1 MKIIQ
6 VVLKFVIIF
15 ITPSIHATECKLEF
29 KTEKIYVDGVT
40 YDQKVGNPI
49 TPIADAIKADNIEE
63 VKKIL
68 DEGYGVN
75 QPCLGWTPL
84 DYAISNNN
92 VKIADFLLKRG
103 APMNLIH
110 INIGFMKPE
119 IAEFLINQGMSP
131 NLRYEDGSTGM
142 MLAAERN
149 NSDLIKLLLKLG
161 VNPNV
166 QNSKT
171 GMTSLMYAASYLNA
185 EPTRI
190 LLEYRADQKIKD
202 FKGKRALDWIAA
214 DANRNL
220 HASDA
225 EYYTALFLAPF
236 KTKLKIIKERNSI
249 KTQNK
254 EKEKAIKKLLN
265 SHR

>member
-6 VVLKFVIIF
+6 VILKFIIIF
-15 ITPSIHATECKLEF
+15 IIPSIHAMECKLEF
-29 KTEKIYVDGVT
+29 KTKKIYVDGVE
-40 YDQKVGNPI
+40 YNQKVGNPI
-49 TPIADAIKADNIEE
+49 TPIADAIKADNLEE

-92 VKIADFLLKRG
+92 IKIADFLLKRG
-103 APMNLIH
+103 ASMSLIH
-110 INIGFMKPE
+110 INVGFMKSE

-131 NLRYEDGSTGM
+131 NLRYEDGITGM

-149 NSDLIKLLLKLG
+149 NPDLIKLLLKLG

-171 GMTSLMYAASYLNA
+171 GMTSLMYAASYLNV
-185 EPTRI
+185 EPVRI
-190 LLEYRADQKIKD
+190 LLEADQKIKD
-202 FKGKRALDWIAA
+202 FKGKRALNWIAV
-214 DANRNL
+214 DANRKL
-220 HASDA
+220 HASDG
-225 EYYTALFLAPF
+225 EYYAALFLAPF

-249 KTQNK
+249 KIQNK
-254 EKEKAIKKLLN
+254 EKEIKKFLN

>member
-6 VVLKFVIIF
+6 VILKFIIIF
-15 ITPSIHATECKLEF
+15 IIPAIHAMECKLEF
-29 KTEKIYVDGVT
+29 KTQKIYVDGIE
-40 YDQKVGNPI
+40 YNQKVGNPI
-49 TPIADAIKADNIEE
+49 IPIADAIKADNLEE

-75 QPCLGWTPL
+75 QPCLGWVPL

-92 VKIADFLLKRG
+92 IKIADFLLKRG
-103 APMNLIH
+103 ASMSLIH
-110 INIGFMKPE
+110 INIGFMKSE

-131 NLRYEDGSTGM
+131 NLRYEDGITGM

-149 NSDLIKLLLKLG
+149 NPDLIKLLLKLG

-171 GMTSLMYAASYLNA
+171 GMTSLMYAASYLNV
-185 EPTRI
+185 EPVRI
-190 LLEYRADQKIKD
+190 LLEYGADQKIKD
-202 FKGKRALDWIAA
+202 FKGKKALDWIAV
-214 DANRNL
+214 DASRKL
-220 HASDA
+220 YASDA
-225 EYYTALFLAPF
+225 EYYTALFFAPF
-236 KTKLKIIKERNSI
+236 ETKQKIIKERNSI
-249 KTQNK
+249 KTRNK
-254 EKEKAIKKLLN
+254 EKEKEIKKLFN

>member
-103 APMNLIH
+103 ASMNLIH

-171 GMTSLMYAASYLNA
+171 GMTSLMYAASYLNV
-185 EPTRI
+185 
-190 LLEYRADQKIKD
+190 
-202 FKGKRALDWIAA
+202 
-214 DANRNL
+214 
-220 HASDA
+220 
-225 EYYTALFLAPF
+225 
-236 KTKLKIIKERNSI
+236 
-249 KTQNK
+249 
-254 EKEKAIKKLLN
+254 
-265 SHR
+265 